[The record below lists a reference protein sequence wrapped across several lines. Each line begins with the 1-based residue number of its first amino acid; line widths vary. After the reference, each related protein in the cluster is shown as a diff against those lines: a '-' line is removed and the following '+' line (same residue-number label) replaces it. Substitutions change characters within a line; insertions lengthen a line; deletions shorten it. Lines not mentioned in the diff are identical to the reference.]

1 MRAAQMKDDLEDLN
15 YFGADMGMDGM
26 EGAIPNDDI

>member
-1 MRAAQMKDDLEDLN
+1 MRAAQMKDDLAEFNL
-15 YFGADMGMDGM
+15 GEDMGMDGM